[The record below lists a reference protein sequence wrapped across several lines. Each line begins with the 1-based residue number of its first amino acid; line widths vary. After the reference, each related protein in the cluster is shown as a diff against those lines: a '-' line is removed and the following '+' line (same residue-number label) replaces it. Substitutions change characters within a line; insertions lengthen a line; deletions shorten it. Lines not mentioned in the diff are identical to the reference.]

1 MNSPVLYALAA
12 DALLVLH
19 VLFVVFVVL
28 GLVAIFV
35 GKFLSWRWVRNHWFR
50 LTHLVA
56 IGIVVLQS
64 WFGLICPLT
73 IWEMDLRARAGQAV
87 YEGSFIAHWLSDLL
101 YYHAPPWV
109 FVVCYTVFGTLVV
122 GSWFWVRPRR

>member
-35 GKFLSWRWVRNHWFR
+35 GKFLSWRWVRNHWF
-50 LTHLVA
+50 
-56 IGIVVLQS
+56 
-64 WFGLICPLT
+64 
-73 IWEMDLRARAGQAV
+73 
-87 YEGSFIAHWLSDLL
+87 
-101 YYHAPPWV
+101 
-109 FVVCYTVFGTLVV
+109 
-122 GSWFWVRPRR
+122 